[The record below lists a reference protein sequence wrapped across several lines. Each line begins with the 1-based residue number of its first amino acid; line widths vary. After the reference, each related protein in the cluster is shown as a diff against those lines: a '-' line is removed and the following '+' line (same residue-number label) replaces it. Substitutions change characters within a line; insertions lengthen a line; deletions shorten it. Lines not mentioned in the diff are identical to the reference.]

1 MVKNVKNEK
10 DLEKNKNKLNDI
22 FKTLKSSKETGDSK
36 GKIIAKGNLA
46 KEKEVIP
53 NYVLLIVNFKHSIG
67 LPFDV
72 TESDIK
78 QLFSGFNLSSV
89 HFITRRNKPLGSCY
103 VYLEENEAKDA
114 IKLLN
119 GKFFKQ
125 KFIITH

>member
-1 MVKNVKNEK
+1 MLLFRNFSTFK
-10 DLEKNKNKLNDI
+10 DLN
-22 FKTLKSSKETGDSK
+22 FR
-36 GKIIAKGNLA
+36 
-46 KEKEVIP
+46 
-53 NYVLLIVNFKHSIG
+53 LLVKG

-78 QLFSGFNLSSV
+78 QLFTGFNLSSI

-125 KFIITH
+125 KKLEVTLDLLKIDDRIQLVHKPESVDRFREPSRYQ